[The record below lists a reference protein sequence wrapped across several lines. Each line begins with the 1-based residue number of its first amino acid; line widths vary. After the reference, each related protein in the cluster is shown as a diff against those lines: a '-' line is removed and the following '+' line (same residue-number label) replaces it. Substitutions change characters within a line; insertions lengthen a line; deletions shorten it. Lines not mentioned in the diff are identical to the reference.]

1 MIKYMIWMNNLKYHK
16 SRKRLKL
23 WQKKFSKKC
32 IKCMSEKCTWENFRI
47 NFHSIKSRDQTAK
60 AIFSGSDK
68 LWFVVKFFFSRIQN
82 TFQTFLWFL
91 ICIFHPALLRL
102 PSDWFLFYKILNTTS
117 LENFFLGKTVAGAPG
132 ASG

>member
-1 MIKYMIWMNNLKYHK
+1 MIKYMIWMNNMKYHK

-68 LWFVVKFFFSRIQN
+68 LWFVVYKLFFFTN
-82 TFQTFLWFL
+82 TKHISDISLVSYL
-91 ICIFHPALLRL
+91 YISPPRL
-102 PSDWFLFYKILNTTS
+102 PSDWFLFCKNLNTTS
-117 LENFFLGKTVAGAPG
+117 LENFFLGKTVQRAPG